1 MHDWLYG
8 DAAKVVF
15 AGAMGGGVAALA
27 KQGRWREKVRVFAVG
42 TMSSYFLSP
51 LVEPLLEFAFGR
63 TLAIDPGRIAGMSGF
78 VAGAT
83 GLLMVEIVMRAISR
97 RLGADDAPPSQNA
110 SPPADTGEIA

>member
-1 MHDWLYG
+1 MQDWISG
-8 DAAKVVF
+8 EAARVVF

-27 KQGRWREKVRVFAVG
+27 KQGHWREKVRVFLVG

-63 TLAIDPGRIAGMSGF
+63 TLNIDPGRIAGMSGF

-97 RLGADDAPPSQNA
+97 RLGAEDAPAAQS
-110 SPPADTGEIA
+110 SDKGEIA